1 MFPRGQPMLR
11 AILLSLLCLLFVFI
25 LGTPL
30 LVYALI
36 SGNTDPLYNV
46 GVSCARFAMR
56 LGGVT
61 LDVRGREKIP
71 RGQALVFMA
80 NHESNIDPP
89 AIFAC
94 LPPVLV
100 LAKKESFRIPILGP
114 AMRLRGFVPV
124 DRKDRERAIE
134 AVEQACKALRGGHSF
149 VVFPEGTRSPDGRLQ
164 PLKKGGFIMALKA
177 GAPIVP
183 VSLSGT
189 RRIMRKGDAAIHPGT
204 IRITFHEPIR
214 TLGGSLDDRDELIE
228 EVRQALLSGL
238 ADDEWPLED
247 LAKRQA

>member
-1 MFPRGQPMLR
+1 MLR
-11 AILLSLLCLLFVFI
+11 AILLSLVCLLFVFI

-30 LVYALI
+30 LIYALI
-36 SGNTDPLYNV
+36 TGNSDPLYNV

-56 LGGVT
+56 LGGIR
-61 LDVRGREKIP
+61 LDVSGREKMP
-71 RGQALVFMA
+71 EQQAIVFMA

-100 LAKKESFRIPILGP
+100 LAKKESFQIPILGR
-114 AMRLRGFVPV
+114 AMRLRGFIPV
-124 DRKDRERAIE
+124 DRSDRDRAIE
-134 AVEQACKALRGGHSF
+134 AVEQAAKALRAGHSF

-177 GAPIVP
+177 GATIVP
-183 VSLSGT
+183 VSLSGG
-189 RRIMRKGDAAIHPGT
+189 RRIMRKGDPAIHPGT
-204 IRITFHEPIR
+204 IRITFHDPIR
-214 TLGGSLDDRDELIE
+214 TEGRSIDDRDKLVE

-238 ADDEWPLED
+238 ADEEWPLED
-247 LAKRQA
+247 LAKRQNLTIEDQL

>member
-1 MFPRGQPMLR
+1 MLR
-11 AILLSLLCLLFVFI
+11 AILLSLLCLLFIFF

-30 LVYALI
+30 LIYALI
-36 SGNTDPLYNV
+36 TGRTDPLYSV

-56 LGGVT
+56 VGGIR
-61 LDVRGREKIP
+61 LEVRGGEKIP
-71 RGQALVFMA
+71 RQAVVFMA

-89 AIFAC
+89 AIFPC

-114 AMRLRGFVPV
+114 AMRLRGFIPI

-134 AVEQACKALRGGHSF
+134 AVDQACKALRAGQSF

-164 PLKKGGFIMALKA
+164 PLKKGGFIMALQA

-189 RRIMRKGDAAIHPGT
+189 WRIMHKGEIAIRPGR
-204 IRITFHEPIR
+204 IRVTFHDPVR
-214 TLGGSLDDRDELIE
+214 TDNRSVEDRDQVIE

-238 ADDEWPLED
+238 DEDEWPLED
-247 LAKRQA
+247 LARRS

>member
-1 MFPRGQPMLR
+1 MLR
-11 AILLSLLCLLFVFI
+11 AILLSLLCLLFVFV

-30 LVYALI
+30 LIYAMI
-36 SGNTDPLYNV
+36 TRNTDPLYNV

-56 LGGVT
+56 LGGIR
-61 LDVRGREKIP
+61 LDVHRREKIP
-71 RGQALVFMA
+71 PRQAVVFMA

-114 AMRLRGFVPV
+114 AMRLRGFIPV
-124 DRKDRERAIE
+124 DRKDREQARE
-134 AVEQACKALRGGHSF
+134 AVDKACQALGAGHSF
-149 VVFPEGTRSPDGRLQ
+149 VIFPEGTRGPDGRLQ
-164 PLKKGGFIMALKA
+164 PLKKGGFIMALRA

-189 RRIMRKGDAAIHPGT
+189 RHIMRKGEIGIHPGS
-204 IRITFHEPIR
+204 IRITFHEAIR
-214 TLGGSLDDRDELIE
+214 TDNRSLDDRDQLIE
-228 EVRQALLSGL
+228 EVRRALLSGL
-238 ADDEWPLED
+238 KEDEWPLED
-247 LAKRQA
+247 LAQRQA

>member
-1 MFPRGQPMLR
+1 MLR
-11 AILLSLLCLLFVFI
+11 AILLSLLCLLFILI

-30 LVYALI
+30 LLFALI
-36 SGNTDPLYNV
+36 TGNTDPLYNV
-46 GVSCARFAMR
+46 GVSCARLAMR
-56 LGGVT
+56 LGGIR
-61 LDVRGREKIP
+61 LEVRGRERMPP
-71 RGQALVFMA
+71 RQAVVFMA

-100 LAKKESFRIPILGP
+100 LAKKESFRIPVLGP
-114 AMRLRGFVPV
+114 AMRLRGFIPV
-124 DRKDRERAIE
+124 DRRDRERAIE
-134 AVEQACKALRGGHSF
+134 AVEQACKALRAGQSF

-183 VSLSGT
+183 VSLSGG
-189 RRIMRKGDAAIHPGT
+189 RRIMRKKDPAIHPGA

-214 TLGGSLDDRDELIE
+214 TAGRSIDDRDQLIE

-238 ADDEWPLED
+238 TDDEWPLED
-247 LAKRQA
+247 LAKRQDLKIRDSL

>member
-1 MFPRGQPMLR
+1 MLR

-30 LVYALI
+30 LIYALI
-36 SGNTDPLYNV
+36 SGNTDPIYNV

-56 LGGVT
+56 LGGIR
-61 LDVRGREKIP
+61 LDVRGWERVP
-71 RGQALVFMA
+71 QRQAVVFMA

-114 AMRLRGFVPV
+114 AMRRRGFIPV
-124 DRKDRERAIE
+124 DRADRERAIE
-134 AVEQACKALRGGHSF
+134 AVEQASRALRAGHSF

-183 VSLSGT
+183 VSLSGG
-189 RRIMRKGDAAIHPGT
+189 RRIMRKGDGAIHPGT
-204 IRITFHEPIR
+204 IRVTFHEPIPTAGR
-214 TLGGSLDDRDELIE
+214 SVEDRDEVIR
-228 EVRQALLSGL
+228 EVREALLSGL
-238 ADDEWPLED
+238 ADDEWSFED
-247 LAKRQA
+247 LTRRRGRTSQGHL